1 MRRRISW
8 WAVLAIAVCAV
19 LTACSSSGGSSSKSS
34 GSTTA
39 AGAVIKFGVLYD
51 ATGPLSAGQTT
62 VTTGMNAYVDKVN
75 AAGGVDGHKLAFV
88 TADTG
93 STPTGALSAAQKLV
107 QQDGVFA
114 IVEHSAV
121 FIGAAPYLKQ
131 AGIPVVGSAL
141 DGTEWADPSYTNLF
155 AAVGVQDEDYFES
168 SFGTFMKSAGVTKC
182 ATIAYSN
189 VQSSDLSAAG
199 FEDTCQKAGLQQG
212 YLNAQVPAGSTN
224 VGPLALAIKNSGSNG
239 LYLPVDPTTGFSL
252 IIALK
257 QLGVSMKAILV
268 PDAYG
273 GDMLA
278 SKVATQVAQGVDFTS
293 VATPVEAGTPAVKQ
307 MVAALAKVGV
317 TSDPTVAEQY
327 GYLDVSAFVA
337 GLQAD
342 GGNAN
347 SASFITAMGKITN
360 YNANGLLSPS
370 TVNFSDHTPATA
382 CAWVSQLSGSAFH
395 VVPGAPFCG
404 PLVKVAS

>member
-8 WAVLAIAVCAV
+8 CAVLAVAVCAV
-19 LTACSSSGGSSSKSS
+19 LTACSSSGGSNSKSS

-39 AGAVIKFGVLYD
+39 AGSVIKFGVLYD

-62 VTTGMNAYVDKVN
+62 VTTGINAYVDKVN

-93 STPTGALSAAQKLV
+93 STATGALTAAQKLV

-121 FIGAAPYLKQ
+121 FIGAAPYLLQ
-131 AGIPVVGSAL
+131 AGIPVVGSAI
-141 DGTEWADPSYTNLF
+141 DGTEWAEPSYTNLF
-155 AAVGVQDEDYFES
+155 AAVGVLDENYFES
-168 SFGTFMKSAGVTKC
+168 SIGSFMKSAGVTKC
-182 ATIAYSN
+182 ASIAYADL
-189 VQSSDLSAAG
+189 QSSDLSAAG
-199 FEDTCQKAGLQQG
+199 FVDTCQKAGLAQG
-212 YLNAQVPAGSTN
+212 YLNTQVPVGSTN
-224 VGPLALAIKNSGSNG
+224 VGPIALAIKNSGSNG
-239 LYLPVDPTTGFSL
+239 IYLPVDPTTAFSL
-252 IIALK
+252 AIALK
-257 QLGVSMKAILV
+257 QLGVPMKAILI

-278 SKVATQVAQGVDFTS
+278 SKVATQVAQGIDFTS
-293 VATPVEAGTPAVKQ
+293 IGTPVESKTPAVQQ

-317 TSDPTVAEQY
+317 TGDPTVAEQF
-327 GYLDVSAFVA
+327 GYMDMAAFVA

-347 SASFITAMGKITN
+347 SASLIKAMGQITN
-360 YNANGLLSPS
+360 YNANGLLSPDAI
-370 TVNFSDHTPATA
+370 NFRDHTPASA
-382 CAWVSQLSGSAFH
+382 CVWISQLSGSAFH
-395 VVPGAPFCG
+395 PVASSPFCG